1 MKEEAEN
8 RPEYL
13 RSTITQKMK
22 EKEVQ
27 RITDQL
33 RLTHTALN
41 IASDHVAKRKDERY
55 QTDFNQTKQ
64 TGLYA
69 FQKQQQA
76 IRYETKN
83 NKGTQN

>member
-27 RITDQL
+27 RIAD
-33 RLTHTALN
+33 
-41 IASDHVAKRKDERY
+41 
-55 QTDFNQTKQ
+55 
-64 TGLYA
+64 
-69 FQKQQQA
+69 
-76 IRYETKN
+76 
-83 NKGTQN
+83 